1 MPGSGSQRPSDLWQS
16 VKAWGTSHLTSARAA
31 GGAFPGR
38 VEGFLSKIEQ
48 KRLDSILNLT
58 NGEAVATVRGG
69 ETLLLR
75 RRHWIGVVGRLSGIL
90 VAFMLALLLPVLL
103 TAVLVVAGHG
113 VAINAHRGLRNP
125 VGIAVAVVEF
135 IAFFIVF
142 AVAGAA
148 ALWLALIG
156 FLMLMAVLVVW
167 MWRVDMMLVTTSCRL
182 IRTCGLSLMRR
193 QAFVPLDSVRAT
205 SVSGPYVF
213 GLGSVTFDSAS
224 DEDRLLHRF
233 GLIADPNHWAAQVI
247 DRRQTDVPSTE

>member
-1 MPGSGSQRPSDLWQS
+1 MPGSGSQRPSELWQS
-16 VKAWGTSHLTSARAA
+16 AKDWGTSCLTSARAA
-31 GGAFPGR
+31 GGAFPGK
-38 VEGFLSKIEQ
+38 VAGVLSRIEQ
-48 KRLDSILNLT
+48 QRLDSVLNLT

-69 ETLLLR
+69 GTLLLR

-113 VAINAHRGLRNP
+113 VAINARRGLRNP

-142 AVAGAA
+142 AVAGAT
-148 ALWLALIG
+148 ALRLALIG

-167 MWRVDMMLVTTSCRL
+167 MWWVDMMLVTTSCRL
-182 IRTCGLSLMRR
+182 IRTCGLSLLRR
-193 QAFVPLDSVRAT
+193 QAFVTLDSVRAT
-205 SVSGPYVF
+205 SVSGPYAF
-213 GLGSVTFDSAS
+213 DLGSVTFDSAS

-247 DRRQTDVPSTE
+247 DRRPTDVPSTD

>member
-1 MPGSGSQRPSDLWQS
+1 MPGSGGPRPSDRWQS
-16 VKAWGTSHLTSARAA
+16 AKDWGTSHLTSARDA
-31 GGAFPGR
+31 GGAFRLR
-38 VEGFLSKIEQ
+38 VDGAVSKIEQ
-48 KRLDSILNLT
+48 RRLDSILNLT
-58 NGEAVATVRGG
+58 TGEAVATIRGG

-90 VAFMLALLLPVLL
+90 VTFVLVLLLPVLL

-113 VAINAHRGLRNP
+113 LAINARRGLRNP
-125 VGIAVAVVEF
+125 VGIAVAGVELL
-135 IAFFIVF
+135 AFFTVF

-156 FLMLMAVLVVW
+156 FLTLMAVLVVW

-182 IRTCGLSLMRR
+182 IRTCGVSLMRR

-205 SVSGPYVF
+205 SVSGPYAF

-224 DEDRLLHRF
+224 DEDQLLHRF

-247 DRRQTDVPSTE
+247 DRRPTDVPSTD

>member
-1 MPGSGSQRPSDLWQS
+1 MPGSESQQPSDLWQS
-16 VKAWGTSHLTSARAA
+16 AKDWAMSQLTSARAA
-31 GGAFPGR
+31 SGGFPGR
-38 VEGFLSKIEQ
+38 VDGALSKIEQ
-48 KRLDSILNLT
+48 RRLDSVLNLT
-58 NGEAVATVRGG
+58 SGEAVATVRGA

-90 VAFMLALLLPVLL
+90 VAFVLAFLLPVLL
-103 TAVLVVAGHG
+103 TTVLVVAGHG
-113 VAINAHRGLRNP
+113 VAINARRGLRNP
-125 VGIAVAVVEF
+125 VGIAVAVVEL
-135 IAFFIVF
+135 IAFFVVF
-142 AVAGAA
+142 AVGGAA

-156 FLMLMAVLVVW
+156 FLVLMAVLVVW

-182 IRTCGLSLMRR
+182 IRTRGLSLMRR

-205 SVSGPYVF
+205 SVSGPYAF

-247 DRRQTDVPSTE
+247 DRRQTDVPSKE